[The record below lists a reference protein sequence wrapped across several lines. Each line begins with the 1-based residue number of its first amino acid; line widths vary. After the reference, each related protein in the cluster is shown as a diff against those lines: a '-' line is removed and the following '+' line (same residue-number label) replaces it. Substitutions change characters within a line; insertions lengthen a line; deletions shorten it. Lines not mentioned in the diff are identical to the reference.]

1 MLLDERYNTLGF
13 FFPSMHLQQK
23 FPFAKK
29 KLPGGIGQ
37 GLGYLHL
44 SRLSPPPSPVSEVRQ
59 NIWTCSLPSA
69 RVKKGERGACGGG
82 REEEEEESERRESEP
97 RSFCVPKGK
106 GPREGGERNP
116 KLGDE
121 NYSWAMGAIEAGKV
135 PGGKNRGGG
144 PRKSERE
151 KVFSPSRMPERESKK
166 NEQPFQFLHCAPSS
180 FSPPPFGPGRNKPQS
195 APPNNSLATSHLASE
210 GLFTC

>member
-1 MLLDERYNTLGF
+1 MLAAAAEKRRRRKAN
-13 FFPSMHLQQK
+13 
-23 FPFAKK
+23 
-29 KLPGGIGQ
+29 GG
-37 GLGYLHL
+37 
-44 SRLSPPPSPVSEVRQ
+44 
-59 NIWTCSLPSA
+59 
-69 RVKKGERGACGGG
+69 
-82 REEEEEESERRESEP
+82 SEP

-151 KVFSPSRMPERESKK
+151 KVFSPSRMPEKE
-166 NEQPFQFLHCAPSS
+166 
-180 FSPPPFGPGRNKPQS
+180 
-195 APPNNSLATSHLASE
+195 
-210 GLFTC
+210 